1 MKETLLNILKEHPT
15 VYSTLLAALLAAV
28 FAFFTLK
35 HNIKSSRV
43 KNSLDFEATYKHNDK
58 VVKSTLE
65 IKKILRNRLTVPV
78 ESWGLEENALTDEAN
93 HLSTVMNEW
102 ERCAN
107 AIYHKIY
114 DDNYLYGIYGSTV
127 IFLFTHLNPYIV
139 QRQKHNPR
147 VYTKFCWLAVRW
159 MIRRDSENKKKID
172 KALLDA
178 REKLSIY
185 IDTLK

>member
-78 ESWGLEENALTDEAN
+78 ESWGL
-93 HLSTVMNEW
+93 
-102 ERCAN
+102 
-107 AIYHKIY
+107 
-114 DDNYLYGIYGSTV
+114 
-127 IFLFTHLNPYIV
+127 
-139 QRQKHNPR
+139 
-147 VYTKFCWLAVRW
+147 
-159 MIRRDSENKKKID
+159 
-172 KALLDA
+172 
-178 REKLSIY
+178 
-185 IDTLK
+185 